1 MSSRCRSHTT
11 TGGCSRCRLGSTG
24 SSTRLHKLR
33 HKLGVVLDIFL
44 TDAHLVQLLKE
55 ILPFRINVLDVKALV
70 GVPSDMAKMPKVR
83 GKADLGFVQFAFRAL
98 LLLLAAKEATLSRLW
113 SSARR
118 SIGRRL
124 GFLESL
130 AVGDLL
136 VEYAC
141 LLVIRERKGGQ
152 AVIDRKGVEEGALLV
167 VLKVLVQL
175 LFPNDA
181 SRTHKVHDAEEEG

>member
-1 MSSRCRSHTT
+1 
-11 TGGCSRCRLGSTG
+11 
-24 SSTRLHKLR
+24 LR

-83 GKADLGFVQFAFRAL
+83 GKADLGFVQFAFGAL
-98 LLLLAAKEATLSRLW
+98 LLLLAAKEAALSRLW
-113 SSARR
+113 SSAGR

-124 GFLESL
+124 GFLECL

-136 VEYAC
+136 VKDAC
-141 LLVIRERKGGQ
+141 FLLIRKRKGGQ
-152 AVIDRKGVEEGALLV
+152 AVVDGKGVEEGALLV

-175 LFPNDA
+175 LFPNDT